1 MSMLC
6 VVFILPALL
15 RFCDGLICVTTLGM
29 GHCRNKTDN
38 KTNNKTDNKTKNRMT
53 EVTVS

>member
-1 MSMLC
+1 MLC